1 MIAEHSALI
10 TRGDL
15 NLTTTYPNAKT
26 INTKIPGS
34 DKVCV
39 INADGRSVIIT
50 GINGSGKTQLLK
62 KLHRICEQML
72 TSDESIDDL
81 QAQIIHLQNF
91 LNVNSP
97 INSGYE
103 GHLAALKNAQE
114 KFENLVNPPITIAGN
129 SKYAADYKKGKAVLI
144 FFEATRQANFREVT
158 SATSKEK
165 IIQQSAHTP
174 DTSSYFEEYLVSQ
187 ITMQA
192 YAESP
197 KIGNDPA
204 AAKSIEL
211 WFEKLENDFKDLFE
225 DTTLCIRFDSNKQ
238 CFFIHQNFKTPYRLQ
253 NLSSGFSSLL
263 AIYANLIMK
272 VELREILPSEM
283 YGLVFIDEIDA
294 HLHVSLQRK
303 VLSFLTHAFPN
314 IQFITTTHSPFVV
327 SSVSNA
333 VIYDISTL
341 EQTDDLSMF
350 SYESILKGL
359 FDTPPISQ
367 IVTEKVERLFDIL
380 NSASPNFGELQDILK
395 LVSAHESELDPES
408 AMHIKRAR
416 IMLNKNRKGDAD
428 V

>member
-1 MIAEHSALI
+1 M
-10 TRGDL
+10 
-15 NLTTTYPNAKT
+15 TTKYPNAKS
-26 INTKIPGS
+26 INITIPGT
-34 DKVCV
+34 DKVCA

-62 KLHRICEQML
+62 KLHSICEQML
-72 TSDESIDDL
+72 NSDDSVDNL
-81 QAQIIHLQNF
+81 QAQITHLQSF
-91 LNVNSP
+91 LNINSP
-97 INSGYE
+97 LNPGYE
-103 GHLAALKNAQE
+103 GHLAALKNAKE
-114 KFENLVNPPITIAGN
+114 RLENLTTPPITISEN
-129 SKYAADYKKGKAVLI
+129 RRYAEDYKQGKAVLI
-144 FFEATRQANFREVT
+144 FFEATRQANFNEAT

-165 IIQQSAHTP
+165 IIQKSAHTA
-174 DTSSYFEEYLVSQ
+174 DTSSYFEDYLVSQ

-197 KIGNDPA
+197 KIGNNPA
-204 AAKSIEL
+204 AAQSIEK
-211 WFEKLENDFKDLFE
+211 WFEKLENDFKSLFE
-225 DTTLCIRFDSNKQ
+225 DPTLRIRFDSNKQ
-238 CFFIHQNFKTPYRLQ
+238 CFFIHQDYKTPYRLQ

-283 YGLVFIDEIDA
+283 YGLIFIDEIDA

-303 VLSFLTHAFPN
+303 VLSFLIDAFPN

-367 IVTEKVERLFDIL
+367 IVTDKVERLFDIL
-380 NSASPNFGELQDILK
+380 NSASPDLVELQDILK

-416 IMLNKNRKGDAD
+416 IMLNKYIKGDAD